1 MTEFSK
7 ISRTEIKSKK
17 KITNCIWEAIYN
29 DEKVLIIDKDK
40 YIYEFESKN
49 FIKIIGEY
57 RDENINKLVLEY
69 YEPLEMYLKN
79 KELSVFEIKK
89 LLISLK
95 NNFKELHRNN
105 LFQNITLSTIYIKKE
120 NNELVFKMLYPEKE
134 NNNDDSHYIKNEKK
148 LFYSLEILNGKL
160 DFDEK
165 DNIWSLGIILFY
177 ITQKKYPFEIQDE
190 DEEFNIN
197 NKIKQ
202 NELKFEDITQ
212 KKYPFEIQDEDE
224 EFNINNKIKQ
234 NELKFEE
241 TILYNDLKNLI
252 EKMLNK
258 EKEKRIDFTKLYED
272 DFFTKKKLYDYFY
285 RLLSYNIMNS
295 KLTIIN
301 LFRLIFVSSEN
312 KKILL
317 DILINIVSSENKKIL
332 LDILIN
338 IGFFIFRISFHI
350 LSSII
355 FNNDDSKS
363 FYYHKRKY
371 LDKLT
376 VPNSIICL
384 VIFTFINFL
393 LKMSKNWKYR
403 ILLYPIFIIIQFC
416 SLILSISF
424 FNVFKKAHKIIVLK
438 VIFNYFLCNCYIFLL
453 FFINA
458 YLKMEY
464 IIENKKKYEKFVK
477 FLDYII

>member
-1 MTEFSK
+1 MTEFSE

-29 DEKVLIIDKDK
+29 DEKVLIIDKDE
-40 YIYEFESKN
+40 YIYKFESKN

-57 RDENINKLVLEY
+57 KDENINKLVLEY
-69 YEPLEMYLKN
+69 YESLEMYLKN
-79 KELSVFEIKK
+79 KELSVFEIKL

-105 LFQNITLSTIYIKKE
+105 LFQNTTLSTIYIKKE

-148 LFYSLEILNGKL
+148 IFYSLENLKGKEL
-160 DFDEK
+160 DERND
-165 DNIWSLGIILFY
+165 IWSLGIILYY
-177 ITQKKYPFEIQDE
+177 ITQKKYPFEIQDK
-190 DEEFNIN
+190 DEEFNIHQ
-197 NKIKQ
+197 KI
-202 NELKFEDITQ
+202 N
-212 KKYPFEIQDEDE
+212 
-224 EFNINNKIKQ
+224 Q

-241 TILYNDLKNLI
+241 TILYNELKNLI
-252 EKMLNK
+252 EKMLK
-258 EKEKRIDFTKLYED
+258 KKKEKRIDFTKLYED
-272 DFFTKKKLYDYFY
+272 DFFKKKKLYDFY

-301 LFRLIFVSSEN
+301 LFRLIF
-312 KKILL
+312 
-317 DILINIVSSENKKIL
+317 VSSENKKIL

-458 YLKMEY
+458 YLKREY
-464 IIENKKKYEKFVK
+464 IIEIKEKYEKFVK

>member
-1 MTEFSK
+1 MTEFSE
-7 ISRTEIKSKK
+7 ISRIEIKSEKQIAK
-17 KITNCIWEAIYN
+17 FIWEAIYN
-29 DEKVLIIDKDK
+29 DEKVLIIDKDE
-40 YIYEFESKN
+40 YIYKFESKN

-57 RDENINKLVLEY
+57 KDENIINKLVLEY

-79 KELSVFEIKK
+79 KELSVFEIKL

-105 LFQNITLSTIYIKKE
+105 LFQNITLSTIFIKKE
-120 NNELVFKMLYPEKE
+120 NNELIFKMLYPEKE
-134 NNNDDSHYIKNEKK
+134 NNNDDSQYINNKK
-148 LFYSLEILNGKL
+148 KIFYSLEILEGKL
-160 DFDEK
+160 EELDERN
-165 DNIWSLGIILFY
+165 DIWSLGIILYY
-177 ITQKKYPFEIQDE
+177 ITQKKYPFEIQDK
-190 DEEFNIN
+190 DEEFNIHQ
-197 NKIKQ
+197 KI
-202 NELKFEDITQ
+202 N
-212 KKYPFEIQDEDE
+212 
-224 EFNINNKIKQ
+224 Q

-241 TILYNDLKNLI
+241 TILYNELKNLI
-252 EKMLNK
+252 EKMLK
-258 EKEKRIDFTKLYED
+258 KKKEKRIDFTKLYED
-272 DFFTKKKLYDYFY
+272 DFFKKKKLYDFY

-301 LFRLIFVSSEN
+301 LFRLIF
-312 KKILL
+312 
-317 DILINIVSSENKKIL
+317 VSSENKKIL

-424 FNVFKKAHKIIVLK
+424 FNVFENTHRIIVLK
-438 VIFNYFLCNCYIFLL
+438 VIFNYFLCKCYIFLL

>member
-1 MTEFSK
+1 MTEFSE
-7 ISRTEIKSKK
+7 ISRTEIISENQ
-17 KITNCIWEAIYN
+17 IADFIWEAIYN
-29 DEKVLIIDKDK
+29 DEKVLIIDKDE
-40 YIYEFESKN
+40 YIYKFESKN

-57 RDENINKLVLEY
+57 KDENIINKLVLEY
-69 YEPLEMYLKN
+69 YESLEMYLKN
-79 KELSVFEIKK
+79 KELSVFEIKL

-105 LFQNITLSTIYIKKE
+105 LFQNITLSTIFIKKE
-120 NNELVFKMLYPEKE
+120 NNELIFKMLYPEKE
-134 NNNDDSHYIKNEKK
+134 NNNDDSQYINNKK
-148 LFYSLEILNGKL
+148 KIFYSLEILEGKL
-160 DFDEK
+160 EELDERN
-165 DNIWSLGIILFY
+165 DIWSLGIILYY
-177 ITQKKYPFEIQDE
+177 ITQKKYPFEIQDK
-190 DEEFNIN
+190 DEEFNIHQ
-197 NKIKQ
+197 KI
-202 NELKFEDITQ
+202 N
-212 KKYPFEIQDEDE
+212 
-224 EFNINNKIKQ
+224 Q

-241 TILYNDLKNLI
+241 TILYNELKNLI
-252 EKMLNK
+252 EKMLK
-258 EKEKRIDFTKLYED
+258 KKKEKRIDFTKLYED
-272 DFFTKKKLYDYFY
+272 DFFKKKKLYDFY

-301 LFRLIFVSSEN
+301 LFRLIFVSC
-312 KKILL
+312 
-317 DILINIVSSENKKIL
+317 ENKKIL

-424 FNVFKKAHKIIVLK
+424 FNVFENTHRIIVLK

-458 YLKMEY
+458 YLKREY
-464 IIENKKKYEKFVK
+464 IIENKKKYEKFIK
-477 FLDYII
+477 ILEYII

>member
-17 KITNCIWEAIYN
+17 EITNCIWEAIYN
-29 DEKVLIIDKDK
+29 DEKVLIIDKDE
-40 YIYEFESKN
+40 YIYKFESKN

-57 RDENINKLVLEY
+57 KDENINKLVLEY
-69 YEPLEMYLKN
+69 YESLEMYLKN

-105 LFQNITLSTIYIKKE
+105 LFQNITLSTIFIKKE
-120 NNELVFKMLYPEKE
+120 NNELIFKMLYPEKE
-134 NNNDDSHYIKNEKK
+134 NNNDDSQYINNKK
-148 LFYSLEILNGKL
+148 KIFYSLEFLEGEEL
-160 DFDEK
+160 DERND
-165 DNIWSLGIILFY
+165 IWSLGIILYY
-177 ITQKKYPFEIQDE
+177 ITQKKYPFEIQDKDGE
-190 DEEFNIN
+190 SDVHKKIN
-197 NKIKQ
+197 
-202 NELKFEDITQ
+202 
-212 KKYPFEIQDEDE
+212 
-224 EFNINNKIKQ
+224 Q

-241 TILYNDLKNLI
+241 TILYNELKNLI
-252 EKMLNK
+252 EKMLK
-258 EKEKRIDFTKLYED
+258 KKKEKRIDFTKLYED
-272 DFFTKKKLYDYFY
+272 DFFKKKKLYDFY

-301 LFRLIFVSSEN
+301 LFRLIFVYREN
-312 KKILL
+312 KKVKILL
-317 DILINIVSSENKKIL
+317 DILINIC
-332 LDILIN
+332 
-338 IGFFIFRISFHI
+338 FFIFRISFHI

-355 FNNDDSKS
+355 FNNDDSIS

-376 VPNSIICL
+376 VPNSISCL
-384 VIFTFINFL
+384 VIFTFTNFL
-393 LKMSKNWKYR
+393 LKISKNSKDS
-403 ILLYPIFIIIQFC
+403 IIFLYSIFIIIQFF

-424 FNVFKKAHKIIVLK
+424 FNVFENTHRIIVLK
-438 VIFNYFLCNCYIFLL
+438 VIFNYFLCKCYIFLL

-458 YLKMEY
+458 YLKREY
-464 IIENKKKYEKFVK
+464 IIEIKEKYEKFVK

>member
-120 NNELVFKMLYPEKE
+120 NNELIFKMLYPEKE

-165 DNIWSLGIILFY
+165 DDIWSLGIILYY
-177 ITQKKYPFEIQDE
+177 ITQKKYPFEIQD
-190 DEEFNIN
+190 
-197 NKIKQ
+197 K
-202 NELKFEDITQ
+202 
-212 KKYPFEIQDEDE
+212 DE

-252 EKMLNK
+252 EKMLKK

-272 DFFTKKKLYDYFY
+272 DFFTKKKLYDFY

-301 LFRLIFVSSEN
+301 LFRLIF
-312 KKILL
+312 
-317 DILINIVSSENKKIL
+317 VSSENKKIL

-424 FNVFKKAHKIIVLK
+424 FNVFENTHKIIVLK

>member
-1 MTEFSK
+1 MTEFSE

-57 RDENINKLVLEY
+57 KDENIINKLVLEY
-69 YEPLEMYLKN
+69 YESLEMYLKN
-79 KELSVFEIKK
+79 KELSVFEIKQ

-105 LFQNITLSTIYIKKE
+105 LFQNITLSTIFIKKE
-120 NNELVFKMLYPEKE
+120 NNELIFKMLYPEKE
-134 NNNDDSHYIKNEKK
+134 NNDDHTENNNNEKK
-148 LFYSLEILNGKL
+148 IFYSLEILEGQLEAL
-160 DFDEK
+160 DERND
-165 DNIWSLGIILFY
+165 IWSLGIILYY

-190 DEEFNIN
+190 DEEFNIHK
-197 NKIKQ
+197 KI
-202 NELKFEDITQ
+202 NE
-212 KKYPFEIQDEDE
+212 
-224 EFNINNKIKQ
+224 

-272 DFFTKKKLYDYFY
+272 DFFTKKKLYDFY

-301 LFRLIFVSSEN
+301 LFRLIFVSC
-312 KKILL
+312 
-317 DILINIVSSENKKIL
+317 ENKKIL

-350 LSSII
+350 LSSIF
-355 FNNDDSKS
+355 FNNDDSIS
-363 FYYHKRKY
+363 FYYHKGKN

-376 VPNSIICL
+376 VPNSICCL

-393 LKMSKNWKYR
+393 LKISKNSKDS
-403 ILLYPIFIIIQFC
+403 IIFLYSIFIIIQFC

-424 FNVFKKAHKIIVLK
+424 FNVFENTHRIIVLK

-458 YLKMEY
+458 YLKREY
-464 IIENKKKYEKFVK
+464 IIEIKEKYEKFVK

>member
-1 MTEFSK
+1 MTEFSE

-29 DEKVLIIDKDK
+29 DEKVLIIDKDE
-40 YIYEFESKN
+40 YIYKFESKN

-57 RDENINKLVLEY
+57 KDENINKLVLEY

-105 LFQNITLSTIYIKKE
+105 LFQNITLSTIFIKKE
-120 NNELVFKMLYPEKE
+120 NNELIFKMLYPEKE
-134 NNNDDSHYIKNEKK
+134 NNNDDSQYINNKK
-148 LFYSLEILNGKL
+148 KIFYSLENLKGKEL
-160 DFDEK
+160 DERND
-165 DNIWSLGIILFY
+165 IWSLGIILY
-177 ITQKKYPFEIQDE
+177 Y
-190 DEEFNIN
+190 
-197 NKIKQ
+197 
-202 NELKFEDITQ
+202 ITQ

-241 TILYNDLKNLI
+241 TILYNELKNLI
-252 EKMLNK
+252 EKMLK
-258 EKEKRIDFTKLYED
+258 KKKEKRIDFTKLYED
-272 DFFTKKKLYDYFY
+272 DFFKKKKLYDFY

-301 LFRLIFVSSEN
+301 LFRLIF
-312 KKILL
+312 
-317 DILINIVSSENKKIL
+317 VSSENKKIL

-458 YLKMEY
+458 YLKREY
-464 IIENKKKYEKFVK
+464 IIEIKEKYEKFVK